1 MVDILNLALPYFGLI
16 FIGFACGKTRG
27 LPESGL
33 AWMNFFLLYVSLP
46 ALLFGIMSATPFS
59 ELNNPPFL
67 IATTLA
73 TVSAFVMAM
82 VTGRFIGELSLR
94 KATMA
99 GLAGAYGNIG
109 YMGPGLALA
118 VLGSKAAAPTALIF
132 CCDSIFLFSIVPLLI
147 ALTDREHPSMLHAI
161 GVAAKQIVMNPLI
174 MSAVAGALAA
184 ALHIQLPVAIGKT
197 LLFLQNAAAPTA
209 LIFCCDSI
217 FLFTIV
223 PLLMAL
229 TDREHPSFLHAIG
242 LAARQIVLNPL
253 IMSAVLGALVAA
265 FHIPLPTAL
274 DRTLLF
280 LQNAAAPTAL
290 FVLGVTVALRPF
302 DRVPWEVPGVIAIKL
317 LVHPLI
323 VFGLMLLFGPFAQ
336 PWAATAVL
344 MAALP
349 PALNVFVIARQNN
362 TWIEPAS
369 AAVLIGTFASVVTLT
384 SVMWFIQSGR
394 LVFP

>member
-46 ALLFGIMSATPFS
+46 ALLFRIMSDTPFS

-73 TVSAFVMAM
+73 TVSAFVLAM
-82 VTGRFIGELSLR
+82 VAGRIIGDLSLR

-118 VLGSKAAAPTALIF
+118 VLG
-132 CCDSIFLFSIVPLLI
+132 
-147 ALTDREHPSMLHAI
+147 
-161 GVAAKQIVMNPLI
+161 AK
-174 MSAVAGALAA
+174 
-184 ALHIQLPVAIGKT
+184 
-197 LLFLQNAAAPTA
+197 AAAPTA

-229 TDREHPSFLHAIG
+229 TDREHKSFLHAIG
-242 LAARQIVLNPL
+242 IAARQIVLNPL

-317 LVHPLI
+317 LIHPLI

-349 PALNVFVIARQNN
+349 PALNVFVIARQNSA
-362 TWIEPAS
+362 WIEPAS
-369 AAVLIGTFASVVTLT
+369 VAVLIGTFASVVTLT

>member
-1 MVDILNLALPYFGLI
+1 MADILNLALPYFGLI

-46 ALLFGIMSATPFS
+46 ALLFRIMSETPFS

-73 TVSAFVMAM
+73 TVSAFVLAM
-82 VTGRFIGELSLR
+82 VGGRILGELSLR

-118 VLGSKAAAPTALIF
+118 VLG
-132 CCDSIFLFSIVPLLI
+132 
-147 ALTDREHPSMLHAI
+147 
-161 GVAAKQIVMNPLI
+161 AK
-174 MSAVAGALAA
+174 
-184 ALHIQLPVAIGKT
+184 
-197 LLFLQNAAAPTA
+197 AAAPTA

-229 TDREHPSFLHAIG
+229 TDREHKSFLHAVGI
-242 LAARQIVLNPL
+242 AARQIVLNPL

-265 FHIPLPTAL
+265 LHIPLPTAL

-317 LVHPLI
+317 LIHPLI
-323 VFGLMLLFGPFAQ
+323 VFGLMLLFGPLAQ

-344 MAALP
+344 LAALP

-369 AAVLIGTFASVVTLT
+369 VAVLIGTFASVVTLT
-384 SVMWFIQSGR
+384 TVMWFIQSGR
-394 LVFP
+394 LAFP

>member
-46 ALLFGIMSATPFS
+46 ALLFRIMSETPFS

-73 TVSAFVMAM
+73 TVCAFVLAM
-82 VTGRFIGELSLR
+82 VAGRIIGELSLR

-118 VLGSKAAAPTALIF
+118 VLG
-132 CCDSIFLFSIVPLLI
+132 
-147 ALTDREHPSMLHAI
+147 
-161 GVAAKQIVMNPLI
+161 AK
-174 MSAVAGALAA
+174 
-184 ALHIQLPVAIGKT
+184 
-197 LLFLQNAAAPTA
+197 AAAPTA

-242 LAARQIVLNPL
+242 LAARQIALNPL

-265 FHIPLPTAL
+265 FHIPLSTAL

-317 LVHPLI
+317 LIHPLI
-323 VFGLMLLFGPFAQ
+323 VFSLMLLFGPFAQ
-336 PWAATAVL
+336 PWAAT
-344 MAALP
+344 
-349 PALNVFVIARQNN
+349 
-362 TWIEPAS
+362 
-369 AAVLIGTFASVVTLT
+369 AVLIGTFASVVTLT

-394 LVFP
+394 LAFP

>member
-1 MVDILNLALPYFGLI
+1 MADVLNLALPYFGLI

-46 ALLFGIMSATPFS
+46 ALLFRIMSETPFS

-67 IATTLA
+67 IATTLG
-73 TVSAFVMAM
+73 TVSAFVLAM
-82 VTGRFIGELSLR
+82 VAGRVTGELSLR
-94 KATMA
+94 KATIA

-118 VLGSKAAAPTALIF
+118 VLG
-132 CCDSIFLFSIVPLLI
+132 
-147 ALTDREHPSMLHAI
+147 
-161 GVAAKQIVMNPLI
+161 AK
-174 MSAVAGALAA
+174 
-184 ALHIQLPVAIGKT
+184 
-197 LLFLQNAAAPTA
+197 AAAPTA

-242 LAARQIVLNPL
+242 VAARQIALNPL
-253 IMSAVLGALVAA
+253 IMSAAAGALVAA
-265 FHIPLPTAL
+265 LHLRLPVAV

-302 DRVPWEVPGVIAIKL
+302 DRVPWEVPGVIVIKL
-317 LVHPLI
+317 LIHPLI
-323 VFGLMLLFGPFAQ
+323 VFGLMLVFGPFAQ

-349 PALNVFVIARQNN
+349 PALNVFVMARQNN

-369 AAVLIGTFASVVTLT
+369 VAVLIGTFASVVTLT

-394 LVFP
+394 LAFP

>member
-46 ALLFGIMSATPFS
+46 ALLFRIMSETPFS

-73 TVSAFVMAM
+73 TMSAFVLAM
-82 VTGRFIGELSLR
+82 VAGRIIGELSLR

-132 CCDSIFLFSIVPLLI
+132 CCDSIFLF
-147 ALTDREHPSMLHAI
+147 
-161 GVAAKQIVMNPLI
+161 
-174 MSAVAGALAA
+174 
-184 ALHIQLPVAIGKT
+184 
-197 LLFLQNAAAPTA
+197 
-209 LIFCCDSI
+209 
-217 FLFTIV
+217 TIV

-229 TDREHPSFLHAIG
+229 TDREHKSFWHAIG
-242 LAARQIVLNPL
+242 IATRQIVQNPL

-302 DRVPWEVPGVIAIKL
+302 DQVPWEVPGVIAIKL
-317 LVHPLI
+317 LIHPLI

-369 AAVLIGTFASVVTLT
+369 VAVLIGTFASVVTLT

>member
-1 MVDILNLALPYFGLI
+1 MADILNLALPYFGLI

-46 ALLFGIMSATPFS
+46 ALLFRIMSETPFS

-73 TVSAFVMAM
+73 TVSVFVLAL
-82 VTGRFIGELSLR
+82 VVGRIIGDLSLR

-118 VLGSKAAAPTALIF
+118 VLG
-132 CCDSIFLFSIVPLLI
+132 
-147 ALTDREHPSMLHAI
+147 
-161 GVAAKQIVMNPLI
+161 AK
-174 MSAVAGALAA
+174 
-184 ALHIQLPVAIGKT
+184 
-197 LLFLQNAAAPTA
+197 AAAPTA

-229 TDREHPSFLHAIG
+229 TDRDHKSFLHAIG

-265 FHIPLPTAL
+265 FHVPLPMAI

-362 TWIEPAS
+362 TWVEPAS
-369 AAVLIGTFASVVTLT
+369 VAVLIGTFASVVTLT
-384 SVMWFIQSGR
+384 SVMWLIQSGR
-394 LVFP
+394 LAFP

>member
-46 ALLFGIMSATPFS
+46 ALLFRIMSDTPFS

-73 TVSAFVMAM
+73 TVSAFVLAMAA
-82 VTGRFIGELSLR
+82 GRIIGDLSLR

-118 VLGSKAAAPTALIF
+118 VLG
-132 CCDSIFLFSIVPLLI
+132 
-147 ALTDREHPSMLHAI
+147 
-161 GVAAKQIVMNPLI
+161 AK
-174 MSAVAGALAA
+174 
-184 ALHIQLPVAIGKT
+184 
-197 LLFLQNAAAPTA
+197 AAAPTA

-317 LVHPLI
+317 LIHPLI

-369 AAVLIGTFASVVTLT
+369 VAVLIGTFASVITLT

-394 LVFP
+394 LAFP